1 MALEYIA
8 VVEQSHHVVMSCRQA
23 ASSCSKADPAR
34 HLRSSPSTPLALHS
48 FSPLPSPFR
57 PITDSTGIEAED
69 IAKRLMD
76 YGFHAPT
83 MSWPVSG
90 ELAGA
95 GHRGG
100 EGGGGGRSR
109 RGGVTHQSQRQERYR
124 TVYVGFAD
132 VHSRS
137 LCCPPA
143 GLLFAVP
150 FGVL

>member
-1 MALEYIA
+1 
-8 VVEQSHHVVMSCRQA
+8 
-23 ASSCSKADPAR
+23 
-34 HLRSSPSTPLALHS
+34 
-48 FSPLPSPFR
+48 
-57 PITDSTGIEAED
+57 
-69 IAKRLMD
+69 MD

-100 EGGGGGRSR
+100 EGGGRAGAAE
-109 RGGVTHQSQRQERYR
+109 RGGVSHHLQRQERYR

-132 VHSRS
+132 VHSRL

-143 GLLFAVP
+143 GLLFGVL